1 MITIAIISAFITLF
15 TWVFG
20 FFPIIS
26 LPLSSFE
33 SAMQSL
39 HGMIN
44 SIGFFVP
51 LDTLAIVFTLLITLH
66 IAVFTWKAF
75 LFVFKKVTG
84 R

>member
-1 MITIAIISAFITLF
+1 MITIAIINAFITLF
-15 TWVFG
+15 TWVFS
-20 FFPIIS
+20 FFPTIT

-51 LDTLAIVFTLLITLH
+51 LDTLAIVLTLLIALH
-66 IAVFTWKAF
+66 VAVFTWKSF
-75 LFVFKKVTG
+75 LFIFKKITG